1 MPVLLLGLSPS
12 NHAEKHRLAVSL
24 FIYLIIDAL
33 LFVVRGGLS
42 WWDAQSSL
50 RVGRWTW
57 AGDTFNPAEA
67 VILESTAVG
76 VGVNA
81 AHVANSV
88 PGSSPRSGAVD
99 VVDGGDPRPCVACV
113 SQRGEVRVLRL
124 GGEGAEELFRSAP
137 AAAVLMRAR
146 GTGVLTVPS
155 PARHQFLLVTRLDL
169 VCSCVCMCV
178 NSFVVRPGVCLCL
191 FLFNKNY
198 AGMT

>member
-1 MPVLLLGLSPS
+1 MLSFEPGQMTPALLLAFSPT
-12 NHAEKHRLAVSL
+12 NHSEECTFAVSL
-24 FIYLIIDAL
+24 PISLIIDAA
-33 LFVVRGGLS
+33 LFLVRGGLS

-57 AGDTFNPAEA
+57 AGDSFNPEEA

-88 PGSSPRSGAVD
+88 PGSSPGSGAVY

-124 GGEGAEELFRSAP
+124 GREGAEELFRSAP
-137 AAAVLMRAR
+137 ALAVLTRAR

-155 PARHQFLLVTRLDL
+155 PARHQFLLVTRLDPL
-169 VCSCVCMCV
+169 RVYV
-178 NSFVVRPGVCLCL
+178 F
-191 FLFNKNY
+191 
-198 AGMT
+198 